1 VFKSFDAGGM
11 SIEGLIAREWLATN
25 GIGGFASS
33 TVPCCNTR
41 KYHGL
46 LVAAMAAP
54 VRRMVL
60 LSRMEETVHCD
71 GWPHAL
77 STNEYPGTFHPEGY
91 RALRAFSP
99 EPFPRWAFQGENW
112 TLQKELCLLREQNTV
127 VLTYTL
133 LAGRRPVALE
143 LRPLLALRPIHE
155 LGLQWNGKL
164 VTETRAGGT
173 SHHVPA
179 TTRTPEVFFAH
190 NGEFQA
196 EPNWYLNTIYRRE
209 QERGYSGLEDVWS
222 PGALKFTLKAGQSA
236 HFVCSADPFEFDV
249 ALEQAHAQGAT
260 TSRCGA
266 LESVYASANPSPGAQ
281 DDRTLAVL
289 SYAASQFLVH
299 SSAANASAPDAM
311 PCAVIGA
318 YPWSPPSGRA
328 ALAGFA
334 GLFLVTGRHAEG
346 RSLLLSMAAK
356 LDRGLMPSD
365 FQENGSAP
373 LYLGADV
380 ALWFVNAAYAYFRY
394 TNDEATV
401 GGPLFDTV
409 LRIIEQYRRG
419 TRLGVSVD
427 DAGLLRTHAPAAA
440 TTWMDAKVGDWV
452 ITPRQGRPVEINA
465 LWYNAVS
472 IAAELATR
480 FGRTTAADDLSALS
494 RLIKIAFNDRFW
506 HAAAGCC
513 HDVVSD
519 RGPDPAIRPNQLLA
533 MSLPFPVLSIDR
545 HSTALET
552 ILQELK
558 TPLGVRTLSPR
569 DPGYV
574 GRYAGNVVA
583 RDRAAHGGSAYP
595 WLLGLLVTAYV
606 RVHGR
611 GDGARREASE
621 LLQGCIDHLC
631 GDGLGQLPELFD
643 GDPPHNRGGAMASAL
658 SVAEVLRAYYEDVLD
673 RAPAPVP
680 ATAADGT
687 VTTPTIAP
695 SIASPPSPAS

>member
-1 VFKSFDAGGM
+1 
-11 SIEGLIAREWLATN
+11 
-25 GIGGFASS
+25 
-33 TVPCCNTR
+33 
-41 KYHGL
+41 
-46 LVAAMAAP
+46 
-54 VRRMVL
+54 
-60 LSRMEETVHCD
+60 
-71 GWPHAL
+71 
-77 STNEYPGTFHPEGY
+77 
-91 RALRAFSP
+91 
-99 EPFPRWAFQGENW
+99 
-112 TLQKELCLLREQNTV
+112 
-127 VLTYTL
+127 
-133 LAGRRPVALE
+133 
-143 LRPLLALRPIHE
+143 
-155 LGLQWNGKL
+155 
-164 VTETRAGGT
+164 
-173 SHHVPA
+173 
-179 TTRTPEVFFAH
+179 
-190 NGEFQA
+190 
-196 EPNWYLNTIYRRE
+196 
-209 QERGYSGLEDVWS
+209 
-222 PGALKFTLKAGQSA
+222 
-236 HFVCSADPFEFDV
+236 
-249 ALEQAHAQGAT
+249 
-260 TSRCGA
+260 
-266 LESVYASANPSPGAQ
+266 
-281 DDRTLAVL
+281 
-289 SYAASQFLVH
+289 
-299 SSAANASAPDAM
+299 
-311 PCAVIGA
+311 
-318 YPWSPPSGRA
+318 
-328 ALAGFA
+328 
-334 GLFLVTGRHAEG
+334 
-346 RSLLLSMAAK
+346 
-356 LDRGLMPSD
+356 
-365 FQENGSAP
+365 
-373 LYLGADV
+373 
-380 ALWFVNAAYAYFRY
+380 
-394 TNDEATV
+394 
-401 GGPLFDTV
+401 
-409 LRIIEQYRRG
+409 
-419 TRLGVSVD
+419 
-427 DAGLLRTHAPAAA
+427 
-440 TTWMDAKVGDWV
+440 MDAKVGDWV